1 MIDKLFSLAGK
12 VAIITGAGGLLGMQH
27 ANVLSG
33 AGASVVLTD
42 CLSEGELA
50 KRIKLQPAR
59 GKRQQALFV
68 SADVCEE
75 SSVQELLRRT
85 LKKFGRV
92 DILVNNAAM
101 NDMAESASRT
111 PVALERYPVESWRRM
126 LDVNVTGTFL
136 CAKFVGG
143 AMAKQRTGGSII
155 NIASTY
161 GVVGPDQSL
170 YLRSD
175 RSRLMY
181 KSPAYSA
188 SKGAVLALTRH
199 LASYWGRKRVR
210 VNALSP
216 GGVENEQED
225 FFVKNYSARTML
237 GRMARSSDYQGAI
250 LFLAS
255 DASAYMTGANL
266 IVDGGWT
273 AW

>member
-1 MIDKLFSLAGK
+1 
-12 VAIITGAGGLLGMQH
+12 
-27 ANVLSG
+27 
-33 AGASVVLTD
+33 
-42 CLSEGELA
+42 
-50 KRIKLQPAR
+50 
-59 GKRQQALFV
+59 
-68 SADVCEE
+68 
-75 SSVQELLRRT
+75 
-85 LKKFGRV
+85 
-92 DILVNNAAM
+92 
-101 NDMAESASRT
+101 
-111 PVALERYPVESWRRM
+111 M
-126 LDVNVTGTFL
+126 LDVNVTGTFV
-136 CAKFVGG
+136 CAKIVGG

-216 GGVENEQED
+216 GGVQNEQED